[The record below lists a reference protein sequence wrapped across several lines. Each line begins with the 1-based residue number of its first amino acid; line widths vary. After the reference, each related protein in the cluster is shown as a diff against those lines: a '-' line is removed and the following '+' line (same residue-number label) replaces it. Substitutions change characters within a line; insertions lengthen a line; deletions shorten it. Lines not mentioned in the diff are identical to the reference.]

1 MEIVSLLPFCFVSFL
16 IHLVT
21 PTGSPKG
28 SYKRSFSEDQQP
40 RDTVT
45 LSAVNNQICS
55 CSAKGKLKEGSIK
68 STSSPEDDGFQHAPT
83 SCCRASD
90 KE

>member
-1 MEIVSLLPFCFVSFL
+1 MEIFFSVFYLNG
-16 IHLVT
+16 LVT

-28 SYKRSFSEDQQP
+28 SYKRSISEDQQP
-40 RDTVT
+40 RETIT
-45 LSAVNNQICS
+45 LSAVSNQICS
-55 CSAKGKLKEGSIK
+55 CGAKGKLKGEGSIK